1 LLTPSDQFSDKF
13 DAKWSKASLRPR
25 LSRTAFG
32 APAGSVIPTDQDGGP
47 IGAPKQCL
55 SVKWV
60 RGLWCRT
67 SRATDLLRRRTTGFR
82 RGFAPVHSGGNGRSR
97 RDLPVGA
104 RPGPRKA
111 SRSVAVVAK
120 STAAT
125 GAVVAPSRAESRLAA
140 LASAGVV
147 TSVMGSPPDHR
158 IGGRQGKPCGS
169 GTVGRSARSRLPG

>member
-1 LLTPSDQFSDKF
+1 MSGMWKRSH
-13 DAKWSKASLRPR
+13 
-25 LSRTAFG
+25 G
-32 APAGSVIPTDQDGGP
+32 
-47 IGAPKQCL
+47 
-55 SVKWV
+55 
-60 RGLWCRT
+60 RT
-67 SRATDLLRRRTTGFR
+67 SEAPPDE
-82 RGFAPVHSGGNGRSR
+82 RGGYRYVRPPPPRHISTL